1 MESLSQEILEL
12 IIPHLFETPPIKNP
26 TPGDPKPVL
35 NVAQYATIS
44 RKWQNA
50 VERFTMADIKKY
62 STDLDMFRQV
72 FSSPQRRNFL
82 RKLDYEIDLPTYSK
96 NRIFCIERRREIKAN
111 NEAFSR
117 GVTDFFDVI
126 SSWRTQGINLTL
138 GASSLM
144 DYGRRPPELDSG
156 LSHERW
162 SFEDNYLTLDEVSL
176 SQSPSIEALSI
187 ANGTRYLHPSAI
199 GKIIAS
205 LPSLERLTL
214 ELSAPKAKRVEMQN
228 EHRLC
233 KIDMPLTNLRCLLT
247 VKRPCK
253 GIGVAIIK

>member
-72 FSSPQRRNFL
+72 FSSPRRRNFL
-82 RKLDYEIDLPTYSK
+82 QKLDYEIDLPAYSK

-117 GVTDFFDVI
+117 GVTDFLDVI
-126 SSWRTQGINLTL
+126 SSWRTQGIDLTL
-138 GASSLM
+138 GASSPM

-214 ELSAPKAKRVEMQN
+214 ELSAPKAKQVEMQN

-253 GIGVAIIK
+253 GIGVAINK